1 MSTNHHTS
9 RLFAI
14 ALIALLLGA
23 GAFGYWRSTQDRLP
37 EGLSMGN
44 GRLESTEVQIA
55 AKIPGRLAEVRVDEG
70 DKVLKGQL
78 LARMDTRTL
87 EAQRAQA
94 CRMGSWSFLSEHTLL
109 TIFPGPPLAP
119 GLQVL

>member
-1 MSTNHHTS
+1 MSTNRPLS
-9 RLFAI
+9 RFFAI
-14 ALIALLLGA
+14 ALLALLLGA

-70 DKVLKGQL
+70 DKAVSYTHLTLPTIL
-78 LARMDTRTL
+78 L
-87 EAQRAQA
+87 
-94 CRMGSWSFLSEHTLL
+94 
-109 TIFPGPPLAP
+109 
-119 GLQVL
+119 V